1 MDLNKSL
8 KSEVLSPSIRTNQ
21 SSLDKSEKSRSDSSI
36 CDLYDDLQRTPSRR
50 ITNITSLNMSCEDQL
65 GESETVARIKRSAL
79 ENNQDRRSSKDD
91 DKMRMVIVKDL
102 PDRLVNCNRLFN
114 LVWQYGQVEEITFQ
128 NIGEEDVV
136 ANILMAN
143 RLDAERLVT
152 NLVIGKVLD
161 VKVSAHIIDHGLSQG
176 YKPVFELSDGSNSY
190 KKCLNIDSC
199 STTENS
205 VPPTKNLLFSLSSS
219 LTYDELKNQFEK
231 ASVSKVPKIVFDN
244 DERISGI
251 VGFNSVIDATE
262 SLISVNQK
270 NYKGRMILLKFGKES
285 ESAPAQSTS
294 HTQPN
299 WLNHLKKNMKTEII
313 DQCSSRTRQSVED
326 NEYIVNDYDFKKV
339 KAEII
344 SMLMDKIRKVFGGVG
359 KPALDDWRELVIQ
372 LGYEYPTMF
381 RDYGDEESGRRRV
394 DSVKRLGLKL
404 CDNYR
409 EKLYRERK
417 SNLAKLPVGEDDNV
431 ECIGKKKRV
440 YGKCYCNHYNKLG
453 FTGLNF

>member
-102 PDRLVNCNRLFN
+102 PDRLVNCNRLFH

-190 KKCLNIDSC
+190 KKMFKHRFLFNHREFC
-199 STTENS
+199 TTDKEFIIQY
-205 VPPTKNLLFSLSSS
+205 L
-219 LTYDELKNQFEK
+219 QFT
-231 ASVSKVPKIVFDN
+231 D
-244 DERISGI
+244 
-251 VGFNSVIDATE
+251 
-262 SLISVNQK
+262 L
-270 NYKGRMILLKFGKES
+270 
-285 ESAPAQSTS
+285 
-294 HTQPN
+294 
-299 WLNHLKKNMKTEII
+299 
-313 DQCSSRTRQSVED
+313 
-326 NEYIVNDYDFKKV
+326 
-339 KAEII
+339 
-344 SMLMDKIRKVFGGVG
+344 
-359 KPALDDWRELVIQ
+359 
-372 LGYEYPTMF
+372 
-381 RDYGDEESGRRRV
+381 
-394 DSVKRLGLKL
+394 
-404 CDNYR
+404 
-409 EKLYRERK
+409 
-417 SNLAKLPVGEDDNV
+417 
-431 ECIGKKKRV
+431 
-440 YGKCYCNHYNKLG
+440 
-453 FTGLNF
+453 